1 VRLRLSSLVFLSL
14 IGLVPVSAHAI
25 EVRVDAPKELK
36 PMLEQYLETARAAR
50 LGETLTDEELQRLQ
64 QASLQTARELLA
76 TEGYFS
82 PQITSSITGA
92 GADQVVRY
100 DVVAGPR
107 TLIGAVDIRFE
118 GAMMADRPADA
129 GQDKSSQRST
139 HLRER
144 IERDFVLKPGMPFRQ
159 VDWNA
164 AKVSALRP
172 LLRVSYPAA
181 RLASS
186 EAKIDP
192 ATQRATLSLV
202 IDSGPAFFYGPVQ
215 ISGYQRYP
223 ASVIDAL
230 NPTKPGEP
238 FRQQQLQDYQQAL
251 DASGY
256 FAQVTVQ
263 VNPDPALAAAAPIQ
277 VTVIERKEKQLS
289 FGVGYSTDTG
299 ARVQTTYLNRNIFD
313 SGERL
318 KLELKLENLESSAL
332 VELAWPRDDKG
343 YENRTSVSYLQEDI
357 EGQKT
362 DAWKTVLS
370 RNRKR
375 DRIDA
380 TLSLQYQFENQ
391 TVGTAPTEE
400 NKALVLGYAWTHRT
414 DGRAFYPVRGHLTN
428 LQVGVASETLLS
440 ETSFVRLYG
449 RHSEFFKLGD
459 KGRLVL
465 RGELGA
471 VIADHREGIPT
482 GFLFRAGGENSVRG
496 YHYQS
501 LGLEMPGGVAS
512 VRNLVTASVEYNYFF
527 TPTWGAALFVDAGD
541 AADSFDALV
550 PAVGSGVGVRYRS
563 PIGPINVDVAY
574 GEKTGNVLLQFELGV
589 AF

>member
-1 VRLRLSSLVFLSL
+1 MRIRFLPLVFLSL
-14 IGLVPVSAHAI
+14 FGLVSASAHAL

-50 LGETLTDEELQRLQ
+50 LGETLTEDELQRLQ
-64 QASLQTARELLA
+64 EASLKTAHELLA

-82 PQITSSITGA
+82 PQITSMIEGA
-92 GADQVVRY
+92 GANQVVRY
-100 DVVAGPR
+100 EVVAGPR
-107 TLIGAVDIRFE
+107 TLVEAVNIRFE
-118 GAMMADRPADA
+118 GVLTEGRQTDA
-129 GQDKSSQRST
+129 GQDKFTQRNT
-139 HLRER
+139 RLRDR
-144 IERDFVLKPGMPFRQ
+144 IQTNFALKPGMPFRQ
-159 VDWNA
+159 ADWEA
-164 AKVSALRP
+164 AKNSALRP
-172 LLRVSYPAA
+172 LLQSMYQAA

-186 EAKIDP
+186 EAKVDP

-215 ISGYQRYP
+215 ISGNERYP
-223 ASVIDAL
+223 ASVIEAL
-230 NPTKPGEP
+230 NPAVPGDP
-238 FRQQQLQDYQQAL
+238 VRQQQLQDYQQAL
-251 DASGY
+251 DATGY
-256 FAQVTVQ
+256 FSQVIVLID
-263 VNPDPALAAAAPIQ
+263 PDPALAAAAPIR
-277 VTVIERKEKQLS
+277 VTVIERKKQQVS

-299 ARVQTTYLNRNIFD
+299 ARAQVAYLNRNILG
-313 SGERL
+313 SAERL
-318 KLELKLENLESSAL
+318 KLELKLEQKVSSAL
-332 VELAWPRDDKG
+332 VELAWPRTARG
-343 YENRTSVSYLQEDI
+343 YENRASVSYLQEEI
-357 EGQKT
+357 EGQDT
-362 DAWKTVLS
+362 QTWKTVVS

-380 TLSLQYQFENQ
+380 TVSLQYQFENV
-391 TVGTAPTEE
+391 TVGTMPSEE

-414 DGRAFYPVRGHLTN
+414 DGRAFYPVRGHVTN
-428 LQVGVASETLLS
+428 LQVGVASEALLS
-440 ETSFVRLYG
+440 ATSFVRLYG
-449 RHSEFFKLGD
+449 RHTEFFKLGD
-459 KGRLVL
+459 KGRLIL

-482 GFLFRAGGENSVRG
+482 DFLFRAGGENSVRG

-501 LGLEMPGGVAS
+501 LGLEVPGGVAS

-550 PAVGSGVGVRYRS
+550 PAVGAGVGVRYKS

-574 GEKTGNVLLQFELGV
+574 GEKAGKVLLQFELGV

>member
-1 VRLRLSSLVFLSL
+1 LRLYLPPLVFLSL
-14 IGLVPVSAHAI
+14 IGLLPGAAHAL
-25 EVRVDAPKELK
+25 EVQVNAPKELK
-36 PMLEQYLETARAAR
+36 PMLEQYLETARAVR
-50 LGETLTDEELQRLQ
+50 LGEALTEEELLRLQ
-64 QASLQTARELLA
+64 QASLQTAHELLA

-82 PQITSSITGA
+82 PQISSAITGT

-107 TLIGAVDIRFE
+107 TLIDAVNIRFE
-118 GAMMADRPADA
+118 GALVEGRQADSGPD
-129 GQDKSSQRST
+129 QSSQRNT
-139 HLRER
+139 RLRER
-144 IERDFVLKPGMPFRQ
+144 IERDFALKPGMPFRQ
-159 VDWNA
+159 ADWEA
-164 AKVSALRP
+164 AKNTALRP

-181 RLASS
+181 RLAIS
-186 EAKIDP
+186 EAKVDP

-215 ISGYQRYP
+215 ISGNERYP
-223 ASVIDAL
+223 ASVIEAL
-230 NPTKPGEP
+230 NPTAPGEP

-256 FAQVTVQ
+256 FSQVIVR
-263 VNPDPALAAAAPIQ
+263 VEPDPALAAAAPIL
-277 VTVIERKEKQLS
+277 VTVTERKEKQLS

-299 ARVQTTYLNRNIFD
+299 ARVQTTYLHRNIFD

-332 VELAWPRDDKG
+332 VELAWPRDAKG
-343 YENRTSVSYLQEDI
+343 YENRASVSYLQEEI

-362 DAWKTVLS
+362 DTWKTVLS

-391 TVGTAPTEE
+391 TVGTAPTAE

-414 DGRAFYPVRGHLTN
+414 DGRAFYPVRGHLTT
-428 LQVGVASETLLS
+428 LQVGVASEALLS

-459 KGRLVL
+459 NGRLVL

-501 LGLEMPGGVAS
+501 LGLDLPGGVAS
-512 VRNLVTASVEYNYFF
+512 VRNLATVSVEYNYFF

-550 PAVGSGVGVRYRS
+550 PAVGSGVGVRYKS

>member
-1 VRLRLSSLVFLSL
+1 LRLRLPFLVFLSL
-14 IGLVPVSAHAI
+14 IGLVSASAHAL

-50 LGETLTDEELQRLQ
+50 LGEALTEEELLRLQ
-64 QASLQTARELLA
+64 QASLQTAHELLA

-82 PQITSSITGA
+82 PQITSSIEGA
-92 GADQVVRY
+92 GADQIARY
-100 DVVAGPR
+100 TVVAGPR
-107 TLIGAVDIRFE
+107 TLVDAVHIRFE
-118 GAMMADRPADA
+118 GALMADRQADG
-129 GQDKSSQRST
+129 GQNKLSQRST
-139 HLRER
+139 RLRER
-144 IERDFVLKPGMPFRQ
+144 IERDFALKPGMPFRQ
-159 VDWNA
+159 ADWDA

-186 EAKIDP
+186 EAKVDP
-192 ATQRATLSLV
+192 ATQRATLTLV

-215 ISGYQRYP
+215 ISGNERYP
-223 ASVIDAL
+223 ASVIEAL
-230 NPTKPGEP
+230 NPTAPGEP

-256 FAQVTVQ
+256 FSQVIVQ
-263 VNPDPALAAAAPIQ
+263 VDPDPALAAAAPIH
-277 VTVIERKEKQLS
+277 VTVIERKEKQVS

-299 ARVQTTYLNRNIFD
+299 ARAQVAYLHRNIFD
-313 SGERL
+313 AGERL
-318 KLELKLENLESSAL
+318 KLELKLEQKESSAL
-332 VELAWPRDDKG
+332 AELAWPRTAKG
-343 YENRTSVSYLQEDI
+343 YENRASVSYLQEEI
-357 EGQKT
+357 EGQDT
-362 DAWKTVLS
+362 ATWKTVVS

-375 DRIDA
+375 GRIDA
-380 TLSLQYQFENQ
+380 TVSLQYQFENQ
-391 TVGTAPTEE
+391 TVGTAPSEE

-449 RHSEFFKLGD
+449 RHTEFFKLGD

-471 VIADHREGIPT
+471 VMADHREGIPT

-501 LGLEMPGGVAS
+501 LGLEVPGGVVS
-512 VRNLVTASVEYNYFF
+512 VRNLATVSVEYNYFF

-550 PAVGSGVGVRYRS
+550 PAVGTGVGVRYKS
-563 PIGPINVDVAY
+563 PIGPINVDLAY
-574 GEKTGNVLLQFELGV
+574 GDKTGDVLLQFELGV

>member
-1 VRLRLSSLVFLSL
+1 MQLRLSSLVFLSL
-14 IGLVPVSAHAI
+14 IGLVSASAHAL

-50 LGETLTDEELQRLQ
+50 LGEVLTEEELLRLQ
-64 QASLQTARELLA
+64 QVSLQTARELLA

-82 PQITSSITGA
+82 PQITSSIGGA
-92 GADQVVRY
+92 GAEQIVRY

-107 TLIGAVDIRFE
+107 TLVDAVHIRFE
-118 GAMMADRPADA
+118 GTLTADRQT
-129 GQDKSSQRST
+129 QDKTSQRGT
-139 HLRER
+139 RLRER
-144 IERDFVLKPGMPFRQ
+144 IERDFALKPGMPFRQ
-159 VDWNA
+159 ADWDA
-164 AKVSALRP
+164 AKLAALRP

-192 ATQRATLSLV
+192 ATQRATLTLV

-215 ISGYQRYP
+215 ISGNERYP
-223 ASVIDAL
+223 ASVIEAL
-230 NPTKPGEP
+230 NPTAPGEP
-238 FRQQQLQDYQQAL
+238 YRQQQLQDYQQAL

-256 FAQVTVQ
+256 FAQVIVQ
-263 VNPDPALAAAAPIQ
+263 VDPDPALAAAPIQ
-277 VTVIERKEKQLS
+277 VTVVERKEKQLS

-299 ARVQTTYLNRNIFD
+299 ARVQTTYLHRNIFG

-332 VELAWPRDDKG
+332 VELAWPRDAWG
-343 YENRTSVSYLQEDI
+343 YENRAAMSLLQEDI

-362 DAWKTVLS
+362 ETWKTVVS

-380 TLSLQYQFENQ
+380 TLSLQYQFQNQ

-414 DGRAFYPVRGHLTN
+414 DGRAFYPVRGHVTN
-428 LQVGVASETLLS
+428 LQAGVASEALLS

-449 RHSEFFKLGD
+449 RHTEFFKLGD
-459 KGRLVL
+459 KGRLIL

-482 GFLFRAGGENSVRG
+482 DFLVRAGGENSVRG

-501 LGLEMPGGVAS
+501 LGLEVPGGVAS
-512 VRNLVTASVEYNYFF
+512 VRNLATASVEYNYFF

-550 PAVGSGVGVRYRS
+550 PAVGAGVGVRYKS

>member
-1 VRLRLSSLVFLSL
+1 
-14 IGLVPVSAHAI
+14 
-25 EVRVDAPKELK
+25 
-36 PMLEQYLETARAAR
+36 MLEQYLETARAAR
-50 LGETLTDEELQRLQ
+50 LGEALTEDELLRLQ
-64 QASLQTARELLA
+64 QTSLQTARELLA

-82 PQITSSITGA
+82 PQITSSIEGA
-92 GADQVVRY
+92 GAERVVRY
-100 DVVAGPR
+100 DVVPGPR
-107 TLIGAVDIRFE
+107 TLIGAVNIRFE
-118 GAMMADRPADA
+118 GALTADRQT
-129 GQDKSSQRST
+129 QDKTSQRT
-139 HLRER
+139 TRLRER
-144 IERDFVLKPGMPFRQ
+144 IERDFALKPGMPFRQ
-159 VDWNA
+159 ADWNV

-186 EAKIDP
+186 EAQVDP

-215 ISGYQRYP
+215 ISGNQRYP
-223 ASVIDAL
+223 ASVIEAL

-263 VNPDPALAAAAPIQ
+263 VNPDLALAAAAPVQ

-289 FGVGYSTDTG
+289 YGVGYSTDTG
-299 ARVQTTYLNRNIFD
+299 ARAQVTYLHRNILD
-313 SGERL
+313 AGERL

-332 VELAWPRDDKG
+332 VELAWPRDAKG

-362 DAWKTVLS
+362 DAWKTVVS

-380 TLSLQYQFENQ
+380 TVSLQYQFENQ

-459 KGRLVL
+459 NGRLVL

-512 VRNLVTASVEYNYFF
+512 VRNLATASVEYNYFF